1 MSGTN
6 ITRKEAQERSA
17 VVTAKSY
24 EIELDLSTRD
34 DNFPSKTKIEFAAR
48 EGNSTWVDYIAP
60 KVTSI
65 ELNGESIDLAAHD
78 GFRIHLSGLKSHNT
92 LVVVGES
99 KYMNTGEGLHRFID
113 PVDNEIYLYSQFEI
127 ADARRVYACFDQPDQ
142 KATFKFTITAPSHWK
157 VQSNS
162 ATPAAT
168 PVADEVVKYEFA
180 PTHLMSTY
188 ITAIVAGPYHEV
200 RDIYEG
206 KFGTYPLGLFCRK
219 SLAEYLD
226 PDDLFQVT
234 KQGFEYFEEAF
245 QVGYPFG
252 KYDQLFVPEFNAGAM
267 ENAGCVTHHEDY
279 VFRSKVTRAAYE
291 QRANTVLHEMAHMW
305 FGDLVTMK
313 WWDDLW
319 LNESFAEWAAHH
331 ASVKATKYTEAWT
344 NFVNQ
349 RKAWGYRQD
358 QLPTTHPIVADMVDL
373 DAVEVNFDGIT
384 YAKGASALRQLVAWV
399 GEDKFIEGL
408 RSYFKKH
415 AWGNTELPDLL
426 VELETASG
434 RNLKDWTERWL
445 QTAGVNTLRPEV
457 VIEDGVYKSVTV
469 IQEPPVAPEGVE
481 QLLRPHRIGV
491 GVYSKVGKKIERTN
505 VVEIDVDGPRTEV
518 TDLVGKPAGDLLLLN
533 DGDFTFVKIRLDELS
548 AKTAA
553 ESLGDITDS
562 VSRAL
567 IWAAAWDMTRD
578 AEMPTGDYLSM
589 IMSADLVDMGIGV
602 SQQLLL
608 QARSAIE
615 QFGAPEKRFTYRDQ
629 MIEAILRQLPNAP
642 AGGDHQLAFV
652 RNVIAL
658 ARTDEHT
665 ALLKSWLDGSNAL
678 PGLTIDTDLRWAFVS
693 RLASLGALPE
703 SAIDEEL
710 ERDNT
715 AGGQRQAAAA
725 RAALPT
731 AEAKAKAWAS
741 VVESDELP
749 NAILDATVGGF
760 AQPDQRELL
769 TPYVEKYFAALTNI
783 WETRTNEIAQSLT
796 TGLFPSLLA
805 SEDILNRA
813 DNFLATDKDAGST
826 RLVKELRDNV
836 ARSLRCQAT
845 DSQK

>member
-1 MSGTN
+1 VSGTN
-6 ITRKEAQERSA
+6 ITRAEAQERSS
-17 VVTAKSY
+17 VVTVKSY
-24 EIELDLSTRD
+24 EIELDLSTQD
-34 DNFPSKTKIEFAAR
+34 ENFASKTTLQFAAR

-60 KVTSI
+60 VVTSI
-65 ELNGESIDLAAHD
+65 QLNGQAIDVSAHD
-78 GFRIHLSGLKSHNT
+78 GFRIHLQGLKAHNT

-99 KYMNTGEGLHRFID
+99 KYMNTGEGLHRFVD
-113 PVDNEIYLYSQFEI
+113 PVDDEIYLYSQFEI
-127 ADARRVYACFDQPDQ
+127 ADARRVYACFDQPDL
-142 KATFKFTITAPSHWK
+142 KATYQFTVTAPAHWK

-162 ATPAAT
+162 PTPA
-168 PVADEVVKYEFA
+168 PKKVSADVVRYEFA

-200 RDIYEG
+200 KDSYSG

-226 PDDLFQVT
+226 PADLFEVT

-291 QRANTVLHEMAHMW
+291 QRANTVLHELAHMW

-319 LNESFAEWAAHH
+319 LNESFAEWAAHQ
-331 ASVKATKYTEAWT
+331 ASANATQYVEAWT
-344 NFVNQ
+344 NFTNQ

-399 GEDKFIEGL
+399 GEDKFFEGI
-408 RSYFKKH
+408 RAYFKKH

-426 VELETASG
+426 VELELASG

-457 VIEDGVYKSVTV
+457 VIENGVYKSVTV
-469 IQEPPVAPEGVE
+469 IQEPPVAPIGVQ

-491 GVYSKVGKKIERTN
+491 GLYNEVGSALNRTE
-505 VVEIDVDGPRTEV
+505 VIEIDVDGERTEV
-518 TDLVGKPAGDLLLLN
+518 TALIGKPAADLLLLN
-533 DGDFTFVKIRLDELS
+533 DGDFTFAKIRLDEKS

-553 ESLGDITDS
+553 ENLDGISDS
-562 VSRAL
+562 ISRAL
-567 IWAAAWDMTRD
+567 IWAASWDMTRD
-578 AEMPTGDYLSM
+578 AQLPTGDYLNM
-589 IMSADLVDMGIGV
+589 IMRSDLLDMGIGV

-615 QFGAPEKRFTYRDQ
+615 QFGAPDKRAEYRDQ
-629 MIEAILRQLPNAP
+629 MIDVLTKQLPKAEP
-642 AGGDHQLAFV
+642 GGDHQLTFV
-652 RNVIAL
+652 RNIIAL
-658 ARTDEHT
+658 ARTSAHT
-665 ALLKSWLDGSNAL
+665 DLLQSWLAGKNTPA
-678 PGLTIDTDLRWAFVS
+678 GLAIDTDLRWAFVS
-693 RLASLGALPE
+693 RLASLNVLPA
-703 SAIDEEL
+703 SAIDDEL

-725 RAALPT
+725 RAALPS
-731 AEAKAKAWAS
+731 AAAKQLAWDS
-741 VVESDELP
+741 VVKADDLP
-749 NAILDATVGGF
+749 NAILSATVGGF

-769 TPYVEKYFAALTNI
+769 VPYVDKYFESLTEI
-783 WETRTNEIAQSLT
+783 WKTRTNEIAQSLT

-805 SEDILNRA
+805 SQDILNRA
-813 DNFLATDKDAGST
+813 DKFLATDKDAGST
-826 RLVKELRDNV
+826 RLIKELRDNV
-836 ARSLRCQAT
+836 ARSLNCQSV
-845 DSQK
+845 DV

>member
-6 ITRKEAQERSA
+6 LTRAEAQERSS

-24 EIELDLSTRD
+24 EIELDLSTRT
-34 DNFPSKTKIEFAAR
+34 DNFPSKTTLQFSAR

-60 KVTSI
+60 VVTSI
-65 ELNGESIDLAAHD
+65 ELNGEAIDLSAHD
-78 GFRIHLSGLKSHNT
+78 GFRIHLQGLKAHNT
-92 LVVVGES
+92 LVVIGES
-99 KYMNTGEGLHRFID
+99 KYVNTGEGLHRFVD
-113 PVDNEIYLYSQFEI
+113 PVDDEIYLYSQFEI
-127 ADARRVYACFDQPDQ
+127 ADARRVYACFDQPDL
-142 KATFKFTITAPSHWK
+142 KATYQFTITAPAHWK

-162 ATPAAT
+162 PTPT
-168 PVADEVVKYEFA
+168 PKKISDGVVKYEFV

-200 RDIYEG
+200 KDSYSG

-226 PDDLFQVT
+226 PADLFEVT

-267 ENAGCVTHHEDY
+267 ENAGCVTHHEDF

-291 QRANTVLHEMAHMW
+291 QRANTVLHELAHMW

-319 LNESFAEWAAHH
+319 LNESFAEWAAHQ
-331 ASVKATKYTEAWT
+331 ASANATQYVEAWT
-344 NFVNQ
+344 NFTNQ

-399 GEDKFIEGL
+399 GEDKFFEGI
-408 RSYFKKH
+408 RAYFKKH

-426 VELETASG
+426 VELELASG

-457 VIEDGVYKSVTV
+457 VIENGVYKSVTV
-469 IQEPPVAPEGVE
+469 IQEPPVAPIGVQ

-491 GVYSKVGKKIERTN
+491 GLYNKVGSALDRTE
-505 VVEIDVDGPRTEV
+505 VIEIDVDGERTEV
-518 TDLVGKPAGDLLLLN
+518 AALIGKPAADLLLLN
-533 DGDFTFVKIRLDELS
+533 DGDFTFAKIRLDEKS

-553 ESLGDITDS
+553 ENLDGISDS
-562 VSRAL
+562 ISRAL
-567 IWAAAWDMTRD
+567 IWAASWDMTRD
-578 AEMPTGDYLSM
+578 AQLSTGDYLNM
-589 IMSADLVDMGIGV
+589 IMRSDLLDMGIGV

-615 QFGAPEKRFTYRDQ
+615 QFGAPEKRAEYRDQ
-629 MIEAILRQLPNAP
+629 MIAVLIKQLDKAE
-642 AGGDHQLAFV
+642 AGGDHQLTFV
-652 RNVIAL
+652 RNIIAL
-658 ARTDEHT
+658 ARTSAHSD
-665 ALLKSWLDGSNAL
+665 LLQSWLAGKNTPA
-678 PGLTIDTDLRWAFVS
+678 GLAIDTDLRWAFIS
-693 RLASLGALPE
+693 RLASLGVLPP

-710 ERDNT
+710 ARDNT
-715 AGGQRQAAAA
+715 AGGQRHAASA
-725 RAALPT
+725 RAALPS
-731 AEAKAKAWAS
+731 AQAKAQAWSA
-741 VVESDELP
+741 VVDSDDLA
-749 NAILDATVGGF
+749 NAILEATIGGF

-769 TPYVEKYFAALTNI
+769 VPYVDKYFEALAEI
-783 WETRTNEIAQSLT
+783 WKSRTNEIAQSLT

-805 SEDILNRA
+805 SQDILNRA
-813 DNFLATDKDAGST
+813 DKFLASDKDAGST
-826 RLVKELRDNV
+826 RLIKELRDNV
-836 ARSLRCQAT
+836 ARSIKCQSF
-845 DSQK
+845 DV

>member
-6 ITRKEAQERSA
+6 ITRQEAAERSA
-17 VVTAKSY
+17 VVSAKSY
-24 EIELDLSTRD
+24 EIELDLSTLT
-34 DNFPSKTKIEFAAR
+34 DNFPSKTTLQFSAR

-65 ELNGESIDLAAHD
+65 ELNDEAIDLTAHD
-78 GFRIHLSGLKSHNT
+78 GFRIHLQNLKSHNK
-92 LVVVGES
+92 LVVIGES
-99 KYMNTGEGLHRFID
+99 KYMNSGEGLHRFID
-113 PVDNEIYLYSQFEI
+113 PVDDEIYLYSQFEI

-142 KATFKFTITAPSHWK
+142 KATYQFTITAPDHWK

-162 ATPAAT
+162 PTPKSQ
-168 PVADEVVKYEFA
+168 PVAPGVVKYEFA
-180 PTHLMSTY
+180 PTQLMSTY

-200 RDIYEG
+200 KDVYEG
-206 KFGTYPLGLFCRK
+206 KFGNYPLGFFCRK

-226 PDDLFQVT
+226 PEDLFTVT
-234 KQGFEYFEEAF
+234 KQGFAYFEEAF
-245 QVGYPFG
+245 DYGYPFG

-291 QRANTVLHEMAHMW
+291 QRANTILHELAHMW

-331 ASVKATKYTEAWT
+331 ASVKATQYTEAWT

-399 GEDKFIEGL
+399 GEDKFFSGI
-408 RSYFKKH
+408 RSYFKKY

-426 VELETASG
+426 KELEVASG
-434 RNLKDWTERWL
+434 RDLNDWTTRWL

-457 VIEDGVYKSVTV
+457 VVENGVYKSVV
-469 IQEPPVAPEGVE
+469 IIQDPPVAPDGVE

-491 GVYSKVGKKIERTN
+491 GVYKKVGQTIERTK
-505 VVEIDVDGPRTEV
+505 VIELDVDGPRTEV
-518 TDLVGKPAGDLLLLN
+518 SQLVGSPAGDLLLLN
-533 DGDFTFVKIRLDELS
+533 DGDYTFAKIRLDEAS

-553 ESLGDITDS
+553 KDLDAVSDS

-567 IWAAAWDMTRD
+567 IWAASWDMTRD
-578 AEMPTGDYLSM
+578 AQMPTGDYLNM
-589 IMSADLVDMGIGV
+589 IMNSNLVDMGIGV

-615 QFGAPEKRFTYRDQ
+615 QFGAPTKRHTYRDQ
-629 MIEAILRQLPNAP
+629 MIASLLKQLPSAP

-658 ARTDEHT
+658 ARTQEHID
-665 ALLKSWLDGSNAL
+665 LLKSWLDGSAT
-678 PGLTIDTDLRWAFVS
+678 PTGLAIDTDLRWAFIS
-693 RLASLGALPE
+693 RLASLGVFPE

-715 AGGQRQAAAA
+715 AGGQRQAASA

-731 AEAKAKAWAS
+731 AQAKAKAWAS

-749 NAILDATVGGF
+749 NAILNATVGGF
-760 AQPDQRELL
+760 AQPDQRDLL
-769 TPYVEKYFAALTNI
+769 EPYVEKYFAALSKI
-783 WETRTNEIAQSLT
+783 WQTRTNEIAQSLT

-805 SEDILNRA
+805 SEDILMRA

-836 ARSLRCQAT
+836 ARSLRCQEK
-845 DSQK
+845 DS

>member
-6 ITRKEAQERSA
+6 ITRQEAAERSA
-17 VVTAKSY
+17 VVSAKSY
-24 EIELDLSTRD
+24 EIELDLSTRT
-34 DNFPSKTKIEFAAR
+34 DNFPSKTTLQFSAR

-65 ELNGESIDLAAHD
+65 ELNGEAIDLTAHD
-78 GFRIHLSGLKSHNT
+78 GFRIHLQNLKSHNK
-92 LVVVGES
+92 LVVIGES

-113 PVDNEIYLYSQFEI
+113 PVDDEIYLYSQFEI

-142 KATFKFTITAPSHWK
+142 KATYQFTITAPDHWK

-162 ATPAAT
+162 PTPKSQ
-168 PVADEVVKYEFA
+168 PVAPGVVKFEFA
-180 PTHLMSTY
+180 PTQLMSTY

-200 RDIYEG
+200 KDEYEG
-206 KFGTYPLGLFCRK
+206 KFGNYPLGFFCRK

-226 PDDLFQVT
+226 PEDLFTVT
-234 KQGFEYFEEAF
+234 KQGFAYFEEAF
-245 QVGYPFG
+245 DYGYPFG

-291 QRANTVLHEMAHMW
+291 QRANTILHELAHMW

-331 ASVKATKYTEAWT
+331 ASVKATQYTEAWT

-399 GEDKFIEGL
+399 GEDKFFSGI
-408 RSYFKKH
+408 RSYFKKY

-426 VELETASG
+426 KELEVASG
-434 RNLKDWTERWL
+434 RDLNDWTTRWL
-445 QTAGVNTLRPEV
+445 QTAGVNTLRPDV
-457 VIEDGVYKSVTV
+457 VVENGVYKSVV
-469 IQEPPVAPEGVE
+469 ILQDPPVAPEGVE

-491 GVYSKVGKKIERTN
+491 GVYKKVGQTIERTK
-505 VVEIDVDGPRTEV
+505 VIELDVDGPRTEV
-518 TDLVGKPAGDLLLLN
+518 SQLVGSPAGDLLLLN
-533 DGDFTFVKIRLDELS
+533 DGDYTFAKIRLDEAS

-553 ESLGDITDS
+553 KDLDAVSDS

-567 IWAAAWDMTRD
+567 VWAASWDMTRD
-578 AEMPTGDYLSM
+578 AQMPTGDYLNM
-589 IMSADLVDMGIGV
+589 IMNSNLVDMGIGV

-615 QFGAPEKRFTYRDQ
+615 QFGAPNKRHTYRDQ
-629 MIEAILRQLPNAP
+629 MIASLLKQLPSAP

-658 ARTDEHT
+658 ARTQEHID
-665 ALLKSWLDGSNAL
+665 LLKSWLDGSAT
-678 PGLTIDTDLRWAFVS
+678 PTGLAIDTDLRWAFIS
-693 RLASLGALPE
+693 RLASLGVFPE

-715 AGGQRQAAAA
+715 AGGQRQAASA

-731 AEAKAKAWAS
+731 AQAKAKAWAS

-749 NAILDATVGGF
+749 NAILNATVGGF
-760 AQPDQRELL
+760 SQPDQRDLL
-769 TPYVEKYFAALTNI
+769 EPYVEKYFAALSKI
-783 WETRTNEIAQSLT
+783 WQTRTNEIAQSLT

-805 SEDILNRA
+805 SEDILMRA

-836 ARSLRCQAT
+836 ARSLRCQEK
-845 DSQK
+845 DS